1 MLGRVKPLPMLVVVA
16 LASIGL
22 GTQAWASP
30 AGSVPVVR
38 CPTTFGVQGTARNAP
53 ASLVVLGHPS
63 STRGLAAYT
72 NFEEFLVA
80 PAGMKC
86 SGGVGA
92 DGNGSISVWPPGH
105 SPPTQHS
112 HYDGLTL
119 ILDPACAGCRAADA
133 CPFLPNF
140 AASLSFPCSTGD
152 IPHGEQVYHLN
163 ADTALFEDPPGVG
176 GDGWPSGGRDPANGI
191 VGVNVDEGSSVYRS
205 TCTLPAFDHWMCTVS
220 LNDVL
225 ARYGQRP

>member
-1 MLGRVKPLPMLVVVA
+1 MLGTVKPLRMLVVVV
-16 LASIGL
+16 LGSMGL

-38 CPTTFGVQGTARNAP
+38 CPTTFGVQGTVRKAP

-63 STRGLAAYT
+63 LPRGLDAYT

-92 DGNGSISVWPPGH
+92 DGNGGISVWPAGRG
-105 SPPTQHS
+105 PPTQHS
-112 HYDGLTL
+112 HYEGLTL

-133 CPFLPNF
+133 CPFLPKF
-140 AASLSFPCSTGD
+140 AASLSFPCSTAA
-152 IPHGEQVYHLN
+152 IPRGEQVYDLN
-163 ADTALFEDPPGVG
+163 TDTTLFEDPPGVA

-205 TCTLPAFDHWMCTVS
+205 TCTLPALDHWMCTVS

-225 ARYGQRP
+225 ARYGQ